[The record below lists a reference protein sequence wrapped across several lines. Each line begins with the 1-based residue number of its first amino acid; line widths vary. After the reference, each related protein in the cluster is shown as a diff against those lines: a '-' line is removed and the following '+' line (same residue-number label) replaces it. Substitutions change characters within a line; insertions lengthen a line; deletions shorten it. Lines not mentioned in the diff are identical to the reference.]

1 MTFLWSALGF
11 VIAMGLLVAIH
22 EWGHFIVAKLFNVKV
37 LTFSIGFGK
46 PLLKKRIGETQYQL
60 AMFPL
65 GGYVKFLDERNSDAV
80 SSDEDMTRAFN
91 RQTVFKR
98 FAIVLAGPLINL
110 VFAWLVFSWLYFWGV
125 PGMKPIFEKVVPN
138 SALSSSFQS
147 VSSNLWQIEAIDQ
160 KATKTWRA
168 VHQQLLLE
176 RLSGKD
182 SVAVTLRRFSE
193 DTQTLPIQKNI
204 LLSINALDLNN
215 PKQDWLAQL
224 GFVPFSPSLPPVIG
238 EVVPNSPAFSAG
250 FLPGDRLEEFNG
262 RKLSNWSEFATEV
275 RANPGKE
282 IGVVFLRNG
291 NHHFISL
298 RLGEQV
304 VEGKSKGVFGAKLH
318 IDETLFSPYQTMVS
332 FPFFDAVQEGFTHS
346 ANLIEMTLDM
356 IQKMFNREVSPRNL
370 SGPISI
376 ADYSGKA
383 LENGWVSFLSL
394 LGLLSLS
401 LGILNLLPIPMLDGG
416 HLVLYSIEAIKG
428 VPISD
433 GAELFVQKLGFM
445 IIVSLTIF
453 ALINDLVRISND

>member
-1 MTFLWSALGF
+1 MTLLWSALGF

-22 EWGHFIVAKLFNVKV
+22 EWGHFIVAKFFNVKV
-37 LTFSIGFGK
+37 LTFSVGFGK
-46 PLLKKRIGETQYQL
+46 PLLKKRIGETQYQI
-60 AMFPL
+60 ATFPL
-65 GGYVKFLDERNSDAV
+65 GGYVKFLDERNGDAV
-80 SSDEDMTRAFN
+80 SSNEDMTRAFN
-91 RQTVFKR
+91 RQKVFKR
-98 FAIVLAGPLINL
+98 FAIVLAGPFINL

-147 VSSNLWQIEAIDQ
+147 VSSNLWQIEAVDHKVTQ
-160 KATKTWRA
+160 TWRA
-168 VHQQLLLE
+168 VHQTLLLE
-176 RLSGKD
+176 KLSGKD
-182 SVAVTLRRFSE
+182 SVTLTLRSFSE
-193 DTQTLPIQKNI
+193 GTQGLPIQKNI

-238 EVVPNSPAFSAG
+238 EIIPSSPAFAAG

-262 RKLSNWSEFATEV
+262 KKLSNWSEFATEV

-282 IGVVFLRNG
+282 ISVVFLRNG
-291 NHHFISL
+291 NPHFISL
-298 RLGEQV
+298 KLGEQF
-304 VEGKSKGVFGAKLH
+304 VEGKPKGLFGAKLH
-318 IDETLFSPYQTMVS
+318 IDEKLFSPYQTVVS

-346 ANLIEMTLDM
+346 VNLIEMTLDM
-356 IQKMFNREVSPRNL
+356 IQKMFNSEVSPRNL

-383 LENGWVSFLSL
+383 LENGWISFLSL

-428 VPISD
+428 VPVSD
-433 GAELFVQKLGFM
+433 SAELFVQKLGFM